1 MRRRPRRAGSRA
13 GQRGGNT
20 GSSGHSG
27 PSGPTIV
34 PVTSSSEF
42 HMSPARLSD
51 AQRDRVLGVL
61 REGAAQGKLSHDT
74 FMRRMELALAARRP
88 EELAALTSDLDSG
101 GRWSQGLVR
110 AVGGISA
117 FPGRLRR
124 AWQTERLP
132 RLLLPV
138 PGPHPLRIG
147 RDPANGL
154 RLNHETVSRLHA
166 ELHALNGRWLLRD
179 LGSTN
184 GTCVNGQ
191 RLVGSIPVRDGDQV
205 SFGHMSFRLTAPAH
219 RLLEPPLPPAPRP
232 PADGRPGLPGRQA
245 PEPPP
250 RAPQGPHRGAVP
262 PPHGPDRAHPGPE
275 HLPGSSAR
283 PPHGPGGPQPGALP
297 PPPTTD
303 RPPHVSAEAPQPGA
317 EAPRPGAGTPQPGP
331 QPPPR
336 A

>member
-1 MRRRPRRAGSRA
+1 M
-13 GQRGGNT
+13 
-20 GSSGHSG
+20 
-27 PSGPTIV
+27 
-34 PVTSSSEF
+34 TSSSEF
-42 HMSPARLSD
+42 PMSPARLSD

-88 EELAALTSDLDSG
+88 EELAALTTDLESG

-138 PGPHPLRIG
+138 PGPHPLLIG

-191 RLVGSIPVRDGDQV
+191 RLVGAIPVRDGDQV

-219 RLLEPPLPPAPRP
+219 RALELPPPPAPRP
-232 PADGRPGLPGRQA
+232 SAGAPPGLPGHHP

-250 RAPQGPHRGAVP
+250 AVPELPRQGAIP
-262 PPHGPDRAHPGPE
+262 PPHADAAPQPGPA
-275 HLPGSSAR
+275 PSQ
-283 PPHGPGGPQPGALP
+283 PQPGARPPQPPAP
-297 PPPTTD
+297 PPP
-303 RPPHVSAEAPQPGA
+303 A
-317 EAPRPGAGTPQPGP
+317 
-331 QPPPR
+331 
-336 A
+336 